1 MVSLRSND
9 VLDVISATAD
19 VRKSATEFHLLG
31 LTRTEHMSEFADSG
45 VTSFDSTSP
54 FRQSFMDDRDNY
66 YTLNSTFVALRVP
79 QPDGN
84 PALRRRIQAGE
95 VQQQDAVD
103 AERKC
108 LKTLR
113 SFDAGK
119 VSVDRAVAALRS
131 YETIYDTKGRDR
143 SDSYRRTLEAAP
155 WKSCKCGICQDAG
168 IEVMIFRGA
177 ERNKRRGFHN
187 LAVFRRR
194 LNRTTRP
201 RR

>member
-1 MVSLRSND
+1 MP
-9 VLDVISATAD
+9 
-19 VRKSATEFHLLG
+19 
-31 LTRTEHMSEFADSG
+31 EFANAG

-54 FRQSFMDDRDNY
+54 FRQSFMDDKDNY

-79 QPDGN
+79 QHDGN
-84 PALRRRIQAGE
+84 PALKRRIQAGE
-95 VQQQDAVD
+95 VDQQEAVD

-113 SFDAGK
+113 AFDAGK
-119 VSVDRAVAALRS
+119 TNVGQAVAALRS
-131 YETIYDTKGRDR
+131 YEKIYDTKGRDR
-143 SDSYRRTLEAAP
+143 STAYRRTLEAAP

-187 LAVFRRR
+187 LSVFKRR
-194 LNRTTRP
+194 LNRAVNTRL
-201 RR
+201 

>member
-1 MVSLRSND
+1 MDGVVKDLDILRVVSFLWITLAKNRQNQTFNASNFN
-9 VLDVISATAD
+9 
-19 VRKSATEFHLLG
+19 R
-31 LTRTEHMSEFADSG
+31 FANRNS
-45 VTSFDSTSP
+45 
-54 FRQSFMDDRDNY
+54 FRQSFMDDKDNY

-79 QPDGN
+79 QTDGN

-103 AERKC
+103 AEQQC

-119 VSVDRAVAALRS
+119 ASVDRAVAVLRS

-187 LAVFRRR
+187 LAVFKRR

-201 RR
+201 RH